1 MRLRFYKLI
10 LFVLFFTLNLSADIN
25 NKTQKISINI
35 NQNNPFHFSGFY
47 MAKYKGFYKNK
58 NLDLSFV
65 KLEKHKNALND
76 VLSEKINFSL
86 GSSSLLIHKSRNK
99 DIYLLSALFE
109 SSPLLFLSLKNNN
122 IHSLKDFIG
131 KKIYLGDK
139 LRDKAI
145 LELMLSSKNIDINTL
160 KIENKPPN
168 IEDLINKKVDIIT
181 AYEGIDLPILNKYGL
196 EVKMFYPKDY
206 AFDFYDNILYTSKKY
221 VNENPLIVRDFY
233 LSSIE
238 GWKYAFN
245 NIKETAEFIY
255 KNHNY
260 QKLSLKELI
269 YEGEQLKKH
278 ALNKNIFSSKLS
290 MEKLSIIKHSYNV
303 IGLINNDYPLENII
317 YEHSHGFLN
326 HAEIEW
332 IKKNP
337 IVKAYVSSLA
347 PLHFMDEKKALGI
360 STEYL
365 DFIAHKTGLSIEYL
379 WNIPIKKALNMMK
392 NSNELDI
399 LLSHTK
405 TKDKEKYLN
414 FSKAYVKAPLVIYTR
429 NEDNSIQSLENLSFK
444 TIAVEKNFTAMNIL
458 KEKYPKIKLKVY
470 ENSNDALKALSFSR
484 VDAYIGVL
492 LISNYQILHSGYSN
506 IKIAAPTPFKALKVS
521 FALQKN
527 NEILLSIINKTLA
540 LMTQEDINQIK
551 SKWFSSKSYRIEYTY
566 IVYSIL
572 VFLIILSII
581 LYGNSKLKLE
591 IKQRKKSEK
600 LFRIMFEQAAV
611 GVILLN
617 SKNKEFIT
625 ANQKCCEIFDM
636 SIKDLAKNDYETMT
650 HEEDIFKSHEFN
662 ADLYSNDMQDITIEK
677 RYILKNKKM
686 IWVKLS
692 AKKAKDE
699 QKDENYT
706 ILMIEDISE
715 QKDLELQKIEQSKL
729 YLQQSK
735 MISMGEMIGNIAHQW
750 RQPLSVISLIAT
762 GIKLKN
768 EMDLLEKDDLIEG
781 MDKINHTTQHLS
793 KTIDTFRNFFKSS
806 NSKLW
811 FNLDSIFTNNE
822 HLLLAPFLNDDIEII
837 IEIDDI
843 RLFTLE
849 NELVQVFLNILNNAK
864 DALKSKQKDKK
875 YIFIRAYKENND
887 VIIIFK
893 DNAFGLKKEILN
905 RVFEPYF
912 TTKHKSSGTG
922 VGLYMSEEII
932 SKHMNGSLEVSNVEY
947 THNNI
952 LYTGAQ
958 FKIIIPISLEN

>member
-1 MRLRFYKLI
+1 MRFRFYKLI
-10 LFVLFFTLNLSADIN
+10 LFVLFFTHNLGADTN
-25 NKTQKISINI
+25 NKTQKISIKF
-35 NQNNPFHFSGFY
+35 NQNNPFHFAGFY
-47 MAKYKGFYKNK
+47 MAKHKGFYKNK
-58 NLDLSFV
+58 NLDLSFI
-65 KLEKHKNALND
+65 KFEKNKNALND

-99 DIYLLSALFE
+99 NIYLLSALFE
-109 SSPLLFLSLKNNN
+109 SSPLVFLSLKNNN

-131 KKIYLGDK
+131 KKVYLRDE

-145 LELMLSSKNIDINTL
+145 LELMLSSRNIDISTL
-160 KIENKPPN
+160 KIENKAHN

-181 AYEGIDLPILNKYGL
+181 AYEGIDLRILNKYGL

-206 AFDFYDNILYTSKKY
+206 AFDFYDNILYTSQKY
-221 VNENPLIVRDFY
+221 VNENPLIVRNFY
-233 LSSIE
+233 SSSMQ

-245 NIKETAEFIY
+245 HIKETAEFIY

-260 QKLSLKELI
+260 QKLSLEELE
-269 YEGEQLKKH
+269 YEGNQLKKH
-278 ALNKNIFSSKLS
+278 ALDKNIFSRKLS
-290 MEKLSIIKHSYNV
+290 KEKLSIIKHSYNV
-303 IGLINNDYPLENII
+303 IGLIQNDYDLESIMH
-317 YEHSHGFLN
+317 EHNHGFLN
-326 HAEIEW
+326 HTEVEW
-332 IKKNP
+332 IKNNP
-337 IVKAYVSSLA
+337 IIKARVFSLA
-347 PLHFMDEKKALGI
+347 PLHFMDGKKVLGI

-365 DFIAHKTGLSIEYL
+365 NFIANKTGLSIEYL
-379 WNIPIKKALNMMK
+379 WNISSQNALEMMK
-392 NSNELDI
+392 NSNELD
-399 LLSHTK
+399 LLLTVTK
-405 TKDKEKYLN
+405 TKEKEMFLN
-414 FSKAYVKAPLVIYTR
+414 FSKTYVEPPLVIYTR
-429 NEDNSIQSLENLSFK
+429 NEDNSVQSLDNLFGK
-444 TIAVEKNFTAMNIL
+444 TIAIGKNFSALNIL
-458 KEKYPKIKLKVY
+458 KEKYPKIKLKVF
-470 ENSNDALKALSFSR
+470 ENTNDAIKALSFSQ

-492 LISNYQILHSGYSN
+492 LIANYQILHSGYSN
-506 IKIAAPTPFKALKVS
+506 VKIAAPTPFEPLKIS
-521 FALQKN
+521 FGLQKD

-566 IVYSIL
+566 IVYAIL
-572 VFLIILSII
+572 IFLVILSII

-617 SKNKEFIT
+617 SKSKEFIT
-625 ANQKCCEIFDM
+625 ANKKCCEIFDM
-636 SIKDLAKNDYETMT
+636 SIKDLAKNDYENMT
-650 HEEDIFKSHEFN
+650 YEEDIFKSHEFN

-768 EMDLLEKDDLIEG
+768 EMNLLEKDDLIEG

-811 FNLDSIFTNNE
+811 FNLDSTFSNNE

-875 YIFIRAYKENND
+875 YIFIRAYKENKD

-947 THNNI
+947 SYNSI
-952 LYTGAQ
+952 LYTGAE
-958 FKIIIPISLEN
+958 FKITIPISLEN